1 MWIKL
6 ISIWK
11 SSHWD
16 SLWDRGERQL
26 GNHLLFTSVWRW
38 GQYPPLFTG
47 FTFETKSAWS
57 SFGSQV
63 QFWQNKITFCVA
75 GYGYGYG
82 YGYGSMVYS
91 KTIFHQEIGLVEIS
105 RNCQEMSTEDRLQ
118 LLSHEKQSYLT
129 EISGFKG
136 DALMHCEVLD
146 NLRWYKNYF
155 TPWERYKYTYSQK
168 NVFNLLIH
176 HFLTLAWE
184 VATPFSILLAS
195 FHWCSLRLVTHTTCV
210 LHLSPKRVGLEFFEG
225 CMRHGRWVMTTPFS
239 CQENNKYISC
249 QLVFHTTL
257 HYTMNILYY
266 YILHTIY
273 CTILYYTI
281 YYTILYCIV
290 LYYTIHNYT

>member
-1 MWIKL
+1 MKVFGLGLPLRQRRKATRKSPIIHL
-6 ISIWK
+6 SVEMRSISTTI
-11 SSHWD
+11 HW
-16 SLWDRGERQL
+16 
-26 GNHLLFTSVWRW
+26 F
-38 GQYPPLFTG
+38 YK
-47 FTFETKSAWS
+47 TKSAWS

-63 QFWQNKITFCVA
+63 LFWQNKITFFSFWIFT
-75 GYGYGYG
+75 GL
-82 YGYGSMVYS
+82 VYS
-91 KTIFHQEIGLVEIS
+91 KTIFLQEIGFVEIS

-118 LLSHEKQSYLT
+118 LLSHEKQSYLK

-146 NLRWYKNYF
+146 NLWWYKKYF
-155 TPWERYKYTYSQK
+155 TPWERYKYTCSQE

-195 FHWCSLRLVTHTTCV
+195 FDHWCFLRLVTHTTCV
-210 LHLSPKRVGLEFFEG
+210 LHLSPQRVGLEFFEG

-266 YILHTIY
+266 TILYYILYYTLYTIY
-273 CTILYYTI
+273 CTILYYI
-281 YYTILYCIV
+281 LYYTVLYCTILYI
-290 LYYTIHNYT
+290 TIHNYTILYITVL